1 LIVLFSI
8 KIDEKM
14 KIGAVIVAAG
24 KGERF
29 GENIKKQFYPLK
41 GKPII
46 VWTLNTFDKIDRIG
60 ELIIVVEKEDKEFFL
75 KEILNKYQFS
85 KNIRLAEGGNMRQ
98 DSVFNGIM
106 STSED
111 VNIIVIHD
119 GVRPFVSH
127 EIINNVI
134 DESIREGAAIA
145 AIKEND
151 TTVSSI
157 GGYIESFFDR
167 NSIYRVQTP
176 QAFKRELIIKGLN
189 KAYKNGFYGTDDSS
203 LITRMGKKVKI
214 VEGSSKN
221 IKITSRDDLY
231 IAERILE
238 NLRK

>member
-75 KEILNKYQFS
+75 KEILSKYQFS

-98 DSVFNGIM
+98 DSVFNGVM
-106 STSED
+106 SISKD

-127 EIINNVI
+127 EIIDNVI
-134 DESIREGAAIA
+134 DGTIREGAAIA

-167 NSIYRVQTP
+167 DSIYRVQTP

-189 KAYKNGFYGTDDSS
+189 KAYKNGFCGTDDSS
-203 LITRMGKKVKI
+203 LITRMGKKVMM
-214 VEGSSKN
+214 VEGSSEN

-231 IAERILE
+231 IAEKILE